1 MAGISSKAA
10 GKADNRY
17 RYNGIEIDEDLGL
30 NTYEAFFRNLDPQ
43 IGRWWQID
51 PKIEQG
57 QESISPF
64 NSMSDNPILRS
75 DPLGDLDDDCC
86 KEVWS
91 DIKSAVK
98 ETAASAYEGAVSVAR
113 TFNTYVN
120 PIASIVEVATGK
132 STESD
137 FTVDKPRSISGME
150 AAISLIPGAKLEGA
164 IIKAEVKAL
173 DKAIVTEVA
182 GTIKEINA
190 NSKASTKLN
199 TLYKLESTDGKYLK
213 TGITS
218 QANIE
223 KRYTKGFLQDK
234 KMTPL
239 AQGSR
244 VEMLKKERAIVE
256 KNPGPL
262 NKEPWAGKKQN
273 Q

>member
-10 GKADNRY
+10 GKLENRY
-17 RYNGIEIDEDLGL
+17 KYNGIELDTSLGL
-30 NTYEAFFRNLDPQ
+30 NAYEAHFRDLDPA

-57 QESISPF
+57 MESLSPYI
-64 NSMSDNPILRS
+64 SMSNNPILRS

-86 KEVWS
+86 KELWN

-98 ETAASAYEGAVSVAR
+98 ETATSAYNGAVSVAR

-120 PIASIVEVATGK
+120 PLASVAEVVTGK

-137 FTVDKPRSISGME
+137 FTAAKPRSISGME
-150 AAISLIPGAKLEGA
+150 AAISIIPGAKLEGA

-173 DKAIVTEVA
+173 DKALVTEVSGA
-182 GTIKEINA
+182 MKEVNA

-218 QANIE
+218 QSNIE

-244 VEMLKKERAIVE
+244 AEMLKKERDIVE

-262 NKEPWAGKKQN
+262 NREPWAGKKQN